1 MRQFVRSD
9 AIVRSDPRL
18 SGANT
23 SADTAKRG
31 KACFLLF
38 LIEQNFYFVQSC
50 VPKKRLPR
58 WSRDAV
64 LRIIADERMVVKF
77 EQNNCYCSVRGDKVV
92 FGQAASTRPVAHRW
106 LPFHAARAP
115 TLARAVFSASNT
127 EHRHLWNKI
136 SPAATETPTRM
147 DRCFYAL

>member
-1 MRQFVRSD
+1 MVAEF
-9 AIVRSDPRL
+9 L
-18 SGANT
+18 GA
-23 SADTAKRG
+23 
-31 KACFLLF
+31 
-38 LIEQNFYFVQSC
+38 
-50 VPKKRLPR
+50 
-58 WSRDAV
+58 
-64 LRIIADERMVVKF
+64 VKI

>member
-23 SADTAKRG
+23 SADAAKRG

>member
-1 MRQFVRSD
+1 MNKSIASTHGQKNNGYSAFTEY
-9 AIVRSDPRL
+9 PL
-18 SGANT
+18 S
-23 SADTAKRG
+23 
-31 KACFLLF
+31 
-38 LIEQNFYFVQSC
+38 
-50 VPKKRLPR
+50 RLPTPSDR
-58 WSRDAV
+58 CHNRNFWNYFLMSTRPSRDAV